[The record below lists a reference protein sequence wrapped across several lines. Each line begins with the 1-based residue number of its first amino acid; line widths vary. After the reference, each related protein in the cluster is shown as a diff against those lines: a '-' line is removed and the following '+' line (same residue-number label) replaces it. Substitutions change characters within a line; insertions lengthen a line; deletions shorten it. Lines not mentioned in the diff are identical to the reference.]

1 MSSKIKKFIQD
12 NLNPKKF
19 TKIWLCVLALWFGIF
34 FKSMGLII
42 IGASLLILVVS
53 EKYLKIKIPLSFTI
67 IFVVFMVL
75 CLLLGSW
82 LDFYEKFPWWDDL
95 LHFSYGIGFSFVGY
109 LIIYIIFQKNNL
121 EDNIGI
127 IILFSFCFT
136 IAVWAMWE
144 IYEFL
149 GDSWWGF
156 NMQSTEIWRWVNDTM
171 HDIILATVASII
183 VNTYVYLYLKLH
195 QKNWIWKLTD
205 SFLKENK

>member
-1 MSSKIKKFIQD
+1 
-12 NLNPKKF
+12 
-19 TKIWLCVLALWFGIF
+19 
-34 FKSMGLII
+34 MGLII

-136 IAVWAMWE
+136 IAV
-144 IYEFL
+144 
-149 GDSWWGF
+149 
-156 NMQSTEIWRWVNDTM
+156 
-171 HDIILATVASII
+171 
-183 VNTYVYLYLKLH
+183 
-195 QKNWIWKLTD
+195 
-205 SFLKENK
+205 